1 MRNLT
6 SHWHN
11 VTKCHMK
18 EGVKKVSRIQI
29 APNWRQSRSYQTLCS
44 SFLDFRCYAWVLV
57 TNEKNVFTRKWPSL
71 VAKKRKNY
79 ALTKNKS
86 LVGSTPG
93 ANFFLPGFSVGRCN
107 STLRWTDL
115 VSTEIDL
122 YEQKKLYS
130 YVYIYIYIITF
141 LKSFLLSEIMKLLVK
156 KIPQEKH

>member
-86 LVGSTPG
+86 LVGSTTG
-93 ANFFLPGFSVGRCN
+93 ANFFYLDFLLDVVIQHFGGPIWCQRR
-107 STLRWTDL
+107 STYM
-115 VSTEIDL
+115 S
-122 YEQKKLYS
+122 KKNYIHM
-130 YVYIYIYIITF
+130 YIYIYIITF